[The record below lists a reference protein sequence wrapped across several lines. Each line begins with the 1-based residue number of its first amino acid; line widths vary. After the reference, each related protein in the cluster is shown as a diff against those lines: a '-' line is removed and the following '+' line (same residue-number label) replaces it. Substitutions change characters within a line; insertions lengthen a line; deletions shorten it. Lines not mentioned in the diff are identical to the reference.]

1 MVTGDMNNP
10 KGLGLTG
17 KDKCSELTLQKMS
30 HSSASKSQC
39 KNFNLV
45 IATKKKFEIFTLNT
59 TLLLSLFNTE
69 IILILKLRTFKRPFK
84 LSQKNQEPTLLLI

>member
-1 MVTGDMNNP
+1 MSMVTGDMNNP

-45 IATKKKFEIFTLNT
+45 IATKK
-59 TLLLSLFNTE
+59 
-69 IILILKLRTFKRPFK
+69 II
-84 LSQKNQEPTLLLI
+84 